1 MPLSLFHPIVQS
13 WFRDNVGSPTGAQ
26 RQAWPK
32 IATGGHLLVTAPTG
46 SGKTLAAFLW
56 ALDGLLTGRLE
67 TGALRVLYVSP
78 MRALNN
84 DVRRN
89 LLAPLAALREAFHA
103 AGQTTPELR
112 VMTRS
117 GDTPSDERQRMV
129 RRPPEILIT
138 TPESLNI
145 LLTSQRGRAVLRGI
159 RTVILDE
166 IHAVLGTK
174 RGVHLITA
182 VDRLVPLCGEFQRVA
197 LSATVRPLDRV
208 AAWVG
213 GFRQLGEDPDSPYKR
228 RDVTIVRSSVLKKYD
243 VQVAFPSAKAEA
255 PVAPGEEPADIW
267 PHVTGEILRALDR
280 NRSSLVF
287 ANSKRMVEKLTRFVN
302 ADAPEQRV
310 YSHHGALSREIRAVV
325 ETRLKEGSIRGI
337 VATNSLELGI
347 DIGALDEVLLVQ
359 TPPSVASAVQRIGR
373 AGHGVGEV
381 SRGTFVPLISRDVLD
396 AAVVCRA
403 VLDGSIEEVRPICG
417 ALDVLAQIILSM
429 TAAEPWNPDAL
440 HALLRT
446 SDPYHDLSRAQFD
459 IVVDMLAGRYA
470 SSRVRELRPLLSY
483 DRVAETLRARRGSE
497 LLVYMSGGT
506 IPDRGYY
513 RLRRAESMA
522 LIGELDEEFVWERS
536 VGDTFTLGVQS
547 WRVVQI
553 THNDVLVKPAKKGA
567 AMAPFWR
574 AESRDRSFEL
584 SEAIGTFLE
593 EAEPRLAAP
602 AFRESLAEEHHLQ
615 PDAIDALLGLLDR
628 QKRATAGMLPHRHRL
643 IVEHAIDPVAQGS
656 RGMVV
661 MHTLWGSRVNR
672 PLAMAIQSAWEQKYG
687 VALEVMQDDDCI
699 VLDTI
704 EPIRA
709 EEIFALVPPESVEE
723 HLRRRLESTGYFGA
737 RFREAAGRALL
748 LPRAGFR
755 HRNPLWLSRLKGKKL
770 LAAVSKFDDFPLVLE
785 AWRECLQ
792 DAFELPALRKLLDE
806 VRNGDIEL
814 ATVTTSKPS
823 PFASNVAWTQTNQLM
838 YEDDTPEGAA
848 GSRLKTTLLRE
859 LVFASHLRPRIPVEL
874 ANRFQRKLQRTEV
887 GWSPRSA
894 SDLLD
899 WVVERVLIPSEA
911 WRELH
916 AAMKRDHGLD
926 PDELIA
932 ELGNK
937 LVAVSVVLP
946 GRTHGQ
952 APSRQEAQPAW
963 PCHPDSTP
971 PSFVTAAESLPRLHR
986 VFAALPDRPGRL
998 VFTDAS
1004 LHGRPCEPAKVKKR
1018 TASNAE
1024 DEPLVELIA
1033 DLLRFHGPVAIEQVT
1048 GPLELPEAEVRD
1060 ALEILVVGQRVVV
1073 DTLLE
1078 GSTGTEVCDGENL
1091 ERLLRMMRAGSRPV
1105 FETQPAGRLAPFLA
1119 QRQGLATRKR
1129 GVDGLR
1135 DVMDRLFGLPLPADF
1150 WESEALPARL
1160 EGYYGA
1166 WLDALLAETE
1176 LTWFGGAERK
1186 VAFALEADRELF
1198 VSDDGPTAKEREAL
1212 DALFPHPT
1220 GRFGFDQLVAHTR
1233 ETSASLTERLW
1244 SLAWKGRV
1252 TNDGFHAVRLG
1263 AQTRFKGVEAPG
1275 STLDEPSGRR
1285 ARFGRWKTAR
1295 PSSGSW
1301 YRLPDIDAP
1310 ADVIERDEVERDRVR
1325 VLLDRWGVLFRSL
1338 LEREAPPLRWGRV
1351 FKTLRIMELSGEV
1364 VSGQFFEGVEG
1375 LQFAAPSA
1383 LKRLLPPVDDDQILW
1398 MSAADPASP
1407 CGLGLD
1413 GLPPLPR
1420 RVGGNHVALKG
1431 GKIVVTS
1438 ESKGKRL
1445 SIQLL
1450 PVDESLP
1457 ACLGFLTN
1465 MLARQTQTVRC
1476 ITVETINE
1484 QPAAQSP
1491 YRPLL
1496 ESMFHTTRDRTKLK
1510 LMRNYD

>member
-1 MPLSLFHPIVQS
+1 MPLSLFHPIVQT
-13 WFRDNVGSPTGAQ
+13 WFRDNVGSPTDAQ
-26 RQAWPK
+26 RQAWPR

-117 GDTPSDERQRMV
+117 GDTPSHERQRMV

-145 LLTSQRGRAVLRGI
+145 LLTSQRGRAVLRGV

-197 LSATVRPLDRV
+197 LSATVRPLERV

-228 RDVTIVRSSVLKKYD
+228 REVTIVRSSVPKTYN

-255 PVAPGEEPADIW
+255 PVAPGEDPADIW

-325 ETRLKEGSIRGI
+325 ESRLKEGSIRGI

-373 AGHGVGEV
+373 AGHSVGEV

-403 VLDGSIEEVRPICG
+403 VLEGSIEEVRPICG

-429 TAAEPWNPDAL
+429 TAAEPWAPDAL
-440 HALLRT
+440 HAILRT

-470 SSRVRELRPLLSY
+470 SARVRELRPLLSY

-547 WRVVQI
+547 WRVLQI

-593 EAEPRLAAP
+593 DAEPRLAET
-602 AFRESLAEEHHLQ
+602 AFRELLGEQHHLQ

-661 MHTLWGSRVNR
+661 MHTLWGNRVNR

-699 VLDTI
+699 VLDTV

-859 LVFASHLRPRIPVEL
+859 LVFASHLRPRIPVDL
-874 ANRFQRKLQRTEV
+874 ANRFRRKLQRTEV

-899 WVVERVLIPSEA
+899 WVVERVLIPTEEWSEL
-911 WRELH
+911 RE
-916 AAMKRDHGLD
+916 AMTRDHGLD
-926 PDELIA
+926 PDELIG

-937 LVAVSVVLP
+937 LVAVSVEE
-946 GRTHGQ
+946 G
-952 APSRQEAQPAW
+952 A
-963 PCHPDSTP
+963 
-971 PSFVTAAESLPRLHR
+971 PSFVTAAETLPRLRR
-986 VFAALPDRPGRL
+986 VLGALPDRPGPAGYRRSGDGRL

-1004 LHGRPCEPAKVKKR
+1004 LRGQPCEPAKVRKR
-1018 TASNAE
+1018 AVSNE
-1024 DEPLVELIA
+1024 DEPLVELLA

-1048 GPLELPEAEVRD
+1048 DPLQLPEADVRD
-1060 ALEILVVGQRVVV
+1060 AIENLVVGQRVVA

-1105 FETQPAGRLAPFLA
+1105 FETQPAERLTPFLA

-1135 DVMDRLFGLPLPADF
+1135 DVMDTLFGLPLQADF
-1150 WESEALPARL
+1150 WESEVLPARL

-1198 VSDDGPTAKEREAL
+1198 VSGDGPTPREREAL
-1212 DALFPHPT
+1212 DAIFPHPA

-1252 TNDGFHAVRLG
+1252 TNDGFHAIRLG
-1263 AQTRFKGVEAPG
+1263 AQTRFKGVEAQG
-1275 STLDEPSGRR
+1275 STPDEPSGRR

-1295 PSSGSW
+1295 PSSGNW
-1301 YRLPDIDAP
+1301 YRLP
-1310 ADVIERDEVERDRVR
+1310 
-1325 VLLDRWGVLFRSL
+1325 
-1338 LEREAPPLRWGRV
+1338 
-1351 FKTLRIMELSGEV
+1351 K
-1364 VSGQFFEGVEG
+1364 
-1375 LQFAAPSA
+1375 
-1383 LKRLLPPVDDDQILW
+1383 
-1398 MSAADPASP
+1398 
-1407 CGLGLD
+1407 
-1413 GLPPLPR
+1413 
-1420 RVGGNHVALKG
+1420 
-1431 GKIVVTS
+1431 
-1438 ESKGKRL
+1438 
-1445 SIQLL
+1445 
-1450 PVDESLP
+1450 
-1457 ACLGFLTN
+1457 
-1465 MLARQTQTVRC
+1465 
-1476 ITVETINE
+1476 
-1484 QPAAQSP
+1484 
-1491 YRPLL
+1491 
-1496 ESMFHTTRDRTKLK
+1496 SMFPQ
-1510 LMRNYD
+1510 M